1 MKHGERMVINNICV
15 NMLDEVNTEIML
27 QGGLHNWEKL
37 RYCTAEV
44 AETENF
50 YVLRS
55 YNTLVAFIDK
65 RTDELYD
72 ILRFVYGYTAT
83 SAQHISKFEKDYC
96 QGQWH
101 CENRFTWRP
110 L

>member
-1 MKHGERMVINNICV
+1 MVINNICMD
-15 NMLDEVNTEIML
+15 MLDEVNTEIMQ
-27 QGGLHNWEKL
+27 QGGLTKWTRL
-37 RYCTAEV
+37 RSCTAEV
-44 AETENF
+44 SETENY

-65 RTDELYD
+65 RMDEMYD
-72 ILRFVYGYTAT
+72 VLRFVYGYTST

-96 QGQWH
+96 QGQRH
-101 CENRFTWRP
+101 CKNRFTWRP